1 MEEGRNGSRVMSS
14 IGEAAVEGP
23 SVFLDFLWRRTQA
36 MYSEDVSKD
45 EALECTFWM
54 GGVWRK
60 VEVEVLLFFEQG
72 GVDGVPCYGEG
83 QVHVVA
89 RGRER

>member
-1 MEEGRNGSRVMSS
+1 MSS

-36 MYSEDVSKD
+36 MYSEDVSED

-60 VEVEVLLFFEQG
+60 VEVEVLLFSNRMEWMECP
-72 GVDGVPCYGEG
+72 VMVR
-83 QVHVVA
+83 V
-89 RGRER
+89 RSM